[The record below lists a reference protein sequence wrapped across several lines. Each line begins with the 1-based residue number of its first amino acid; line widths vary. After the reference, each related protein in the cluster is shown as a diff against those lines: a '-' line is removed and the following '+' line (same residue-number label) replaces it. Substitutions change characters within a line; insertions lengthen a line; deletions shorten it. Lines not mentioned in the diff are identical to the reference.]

1 MVTTTHD
8 PQRRQPR
15 LIAAPG
21 DTAPQHASQRE
32 FDPVPGVTVIG
43 SGPQADVRLEGFEA
57 HHAEIRRDERDEYV
71 YINLG
76 GGPPGRVDG
85 QPVSQKPLRTGD
97 RIELGDWTLS
107 YFREEFADH
116 GIPFG
121 GRHGGDPDPVLD
133 EPRPRAPL
141 PREAATAPPMIPA
154 STSSG

>member
-1 MVTTTHD
+1 M
-8 PQRRQPR
+8 
-15 LIAAPG
+15 
-21 DTAPQHASQRE
+21 
-32 FDPVPGVTVIG
+32 PGVTVIG
-43 SGPQADVRLEGFEA
+43 SGPHADVRLEGLDP
-57 HHAEIRRDERDEYV
+57 HHAEIRRDGRDEYV

-76 GGPPGRVDG
+76 AGPPGRVDG

-133 EPRPRAPL
+133 EPL
-141 PREAATAPPMIPA
+141 PRGTSPEGGSDRTADDP
-154 STSSG
+154 GEYF